1 MSLSRGLV
9 TVRGGG
15 SCSAVEDLNQSDTI
29 PVSPMPQSIL
39 TAFLYV
45 LSALI
50 LFTGVCGWRQTAQLL
65 GGFSLK
71 PARQTAQ
78 FAGSSRH
85 LLRWILLL
93 VGTTAAIALAV
104 TTTDSGY
111 GPLHRAWACAC
122 ISTCLAAAMRALQP
136 PVVLFL
142 TSSSPYAARL
152 LWSMNLGLV
161 PLRAV
166 ALLDPHRMSLTRRL
180 SLLNDNL
187 RTRDGAVWKSV
198 VHHLIEMTAVVVIDT
213 RGDSEAVGVE
223 TSIMLDPRRVRK
235 VLFITT
241 PDGRSPALEVHGID
255 PADHALQT
263 VTEDELIDRL
273 RHWTRSPES
282 LPCPVNLS
290 AIQDGG
296 PLRRE
301 TLDSLPSVLV
311 FRAVDSFDSRR
322 VVEHALQS
330 GQDLLVLDGPLSA
343 IGEQAA
349 PAAQWMFDLSWE
361 FLHEPGLALLV
372 YERSG
377 RVVVRIDFLREV
389 VRELN
394 SHSARAPTGRLTFEQ
409 LNQPEPI
416 WAAIMGLAYEL
427 VNLSEARSRT
437 YRFIPH

>member
-1 MSLSRGLV
+1 MG
-9 TVRGGG
+9 TVRRWGWRPQ
-15 SCSAVEDLNQSDTI
+15 SCSTRGASERYS
-29 PVSPMPQSIL
+29 
-39 TAFLYV
+39 
-45 LSALI
+45 
-50 LFTGVCGWRQTAQLL
+50 
-65 GGFSLK
+65 
-71 PARQTAQ
+71 
-78 FAGSSRH
+78 SSRPQ
-85 LLRWILLL
+85 
-93 VGTTAAIALAV
+93 T
-104 TTTDSGY
+104 
-111 GPLHRAWACAC
+111 
-122 ISTCLAAAMRALQP
+122 
-136 PVVLFL
+136 
-142 TSSSPYAARL
+142 
-152 LWSMNLGLV
+152 
-161 PLRAV
+161 
-166 ALLDPHRMSLTRRL
+166 
-180 SLLNDNL
+180 
-187 RTRDGAVWKSV
+187 
-198 VHHLIEMTAVVVIDT
+198 
-213 RGDSEAVGVE
+213 
-223 TSIMLDPRRVRK
+223 
-235 VLFITT
+235 
-241 PDGRSPALEVHGID
+241 GRSPALEVHGID